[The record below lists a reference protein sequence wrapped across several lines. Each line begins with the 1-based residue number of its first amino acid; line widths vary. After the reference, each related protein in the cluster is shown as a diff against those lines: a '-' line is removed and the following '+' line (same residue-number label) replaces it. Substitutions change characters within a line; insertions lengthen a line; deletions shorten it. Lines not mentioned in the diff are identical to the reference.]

1 MLIFP
6 LKKQWYEKIKN
17 GEKTTEYRE
26 VKKYWETRLWNEGCL
41 PRGKEFPF
49 ICENVKDYSWPNLC
63 YFQLGYK
70 PETRIEAFITKIE
83 IIDGQNTDLKT
94 SGDVY
99 AIHFK
104 LMEPEK

>member
-6 LKKQWYEKIKN
+6 LKKEWYEKIKS
-17 GEKTTEYRE
+17 GEKTVEYRE

-49 ICENVKDYSWPNLC
+49 ICENVKDCTLPNLC

-70 PETRIEAFITKIE
+70 PETRIRAFITFVEVVNGK
-83 IIDGQNTDLKT
+83 DTDLHINKP
-94 SGDVY
+94 VY
-99 AIHFK
+99 AIHFELIK
-104 LMEPEK
+104 E